1 MAKNNPKPGDTKRGK
16 SGDTY
21 TMQSD
26 GTWQNNRTGKSY
38 DLNNGKFH
46 YNSEATH
53 ANESIGSTHR
63 TSSGDTVTK
72 VGNGVYESS
81 YGGNLYYY
89 GGGYH
94 TVPQGANATTTAGSS
109 LGSSGSTSF
118 TASNDFYS
126 SSGYGSGYFTDPGR
140 AEYFGIG
147 AVVTST
153 SHSGKATASELG
165 KNYSAAELSSMAD
178 SNGNITV
185 VSKDPNTGKEWKQT
199 INISDIP
206 TRNFDPSTPP
216 PSNGGGG
223 GYTPPTPPSP
233 GPTPTPTPTPSYTQT
248 TSTIDGSTRSEVSKK
263 VTDVKT
269 VDNVSTTMSNEVIGW
284 NLPAMDEI
292 IKRFKEISKNFADA
306 ELNCKELIPKINEA
320 WSSTYGSVAYDA
332 KLKDGM
338 LKHFAEGADAMD
350 KICGV
355 LEAVETIYREFETK
369 VLAGEYTG
377 DYSEVNG
384 FTVKYSGEAY
394 TNNMT
399 NVLEH
404 KQVIDTTTTTYNTA
418 ATTVTSTYCNG
429 TLVNQSTSGG
439 GTTSSTSTSS
449 ETVNVN
455 DVGTKTGGSVV
466 DAAVKEALLK
476 DSYNKQIYDILVSKG
491 LSDANALAA
500 VKGYSEIL
508 AKTGEGKS
516 VYTLDYVHAENNAK
530 VTKTMRFLTD
540 KTTGQ
545 VKLLNIDEK
554 TDKTTTITT
563 SSTTSDGSTVPDA
576 PVLNS
581 VAPTARSQ
589 DAAKKMGTTNN
600 SATTADITG
609 TTTKT
614 GETVVSRATTSASAI
629 NGTKLN
635 NVSTYATKTGSTA
648 VRNSSTYANNHISS
662 NGKTTNSAE
671 MLGTAMSTNK
681 GTSASTRYTTNNM
694 GNTATGSKVSGQ
706 YVQVNGLSN
715 VYTKNRTYSSNGAYT
730 VARNSAK
737 RIG

>member
-1 MAKNNPKPGDTKRGK
+1 MISMARISDMKPNTQFER
-16 SGDTY
+16 
-21 TMQSD
+21 
-26 GTWQNNRTGKSY
+26 NGKSY
-38 DLNNGKFH
+38 KKNRDGTITNL
-46 YNSEATH
+46 
-53 ANESIGSTHR
+53 ST
-63 TSSGDTVTK
+63 GAVLAPD
-72 VGNGVYESS
+72 GNGHYSTKAP
-81 YGGNLYYY
+81 GGS
-89 GGGYH
+89 
-94 TVPQGANATTTAGSS
+94 P
-109 LGSSGSTSF
+109 GSTSNRNSGNGGAGGTGSGNPPSVRQGQDMGNSF
-118 TASNDFYS
+118 TAAVDMYKTKGHD
-126 SSGYGSGYFTDPGR
+126 SGYYTDNPNLDYIPVPKDEKAAGAGGTAAWI
-140 AEYFGIG
+140 AEN
-147 AVVTST
+147 VS
-153 SHSGKATASELG
+153 ASDLQ
-165 KNYSAAELSSMAD
+165 NMQDA
-178 SNGNITV
+178 NGNITAV
-185 VSKDPNTGKEWKQT
+185 VIGADGKEWKQVFNYEQIAAMQNNEDT
-199 INISDIP
+199 GKGTPSPSD
-206 TRNFDPSTPP
+206 
-216 PSNGGGG
+216 GGGG
-223 GYTPPTPPSP
+223 SY
-233 GPTPTPTPTPSYTQT
+233 TPTPTPTPSYTQT
-248 TSTIDGSTRSEVSKK
+248 TSTIDGGTRSEVSKK

-418 ATTVTSTYCNG
+418 ATTVTSTYRDG

-466 DAAVKEALLK
+466 DAAAKEALLK

-491 LSDANALAA
+491 LSDANAIAA

-508 AKTGEGKS
+508 AKTGDGKS

-545 VKLLNIDEK
+545 VKLLNIVEK
-554 TDKTTTITT
+554 TDKATTITT
-563 SSTTSDGSTVPDA
+563 SSTSSDGGASTVP
-576 PVLNS
+576 
-581 VAPTARSQ
+581 TASTSNTTPNPSGEG
-589 DAAKKMGTTNN
+589 AAKLKTTTDYVPAASTPVNPAN
-600 SATTADITG
+600 EAHETKNITAMASTSTG
-609 TTTKT
+609 TT
-614 GETVVSRATTSASAI
+614 ETAEYYLAKLKELGFDI
-629 NGTKLN
+629 N
-635 NVSTYATKTGSTA
+635 SF
-648 VRNSSTYANNHISS
+648 
-662 NGKTTNSAE
+662 
-671 MLGTAMSTNK
+671 
-681 GTSASTRYTTNNM
+681 
-694 GNTATGSKVSGQ
+694 
-706 YVQVNGLSN
+706 SN
-715 VYTKNRTYSSNGAYT
+715 VVTKNTTYSSNNMYN
-730 VARNSAK
+730 VANSK
-737 RIG
+737 VKVIG

>member
-1 MAKNNPKPGDTKRGK
+1 MISMAKRPKISNMKPGTQFTQNGKRYEK
-16 SGDTY
+16 N
-21 TMQSD
+21 SD
-26 GTWQNNRTGKSY
+26 GTVTNLSTGAVLAPDGNGKYSTNAPGGSNY
-38 DLNNGKFH
+38 NSNSGNSGSNGSNGNQTPTYSAGQSLGYGFNAAVDMYTNNGKPAGT
-46 YNSEATH
+46 YTNNDKYDNAVVVPKNKKGKGAAGTAKWL
-53 ANESIGSTHR
+53 ANNFSPEQLQSM
-63 TSSGDTVTK
+63 
-72 VGNGVYESS
+72 VGPDGKIQAIV
-81 YGGNLYYY
+81 
-89 GGGYH
+89 
-94 TVPQGANATTTAGSS
+94 QGANNGNEW
-109 LGSSGSTSF
+109 LQSF
-118 TASNDFYS
+118 TYEQIAAMQHTENK
-126 SSGYGSGYFTDPGR
+126 
-140 AEYFGIG
+140 
-147 AVVTST
+147 ST
-153 SHSGKATASELG
+153 
-165 KNYSAAELSSMAD
+165 
-178 SNGNITV
+178 
-185 VSKDPNTGKEWKQT
+185 
-199 INISDIP
+199 
-206 TRNFDPSTPP
+206 STPP
-216 PSNGGGG
+216 PSKPD
-223 GYTPPTPPSP
+223 TPQPYIPDH
-233 GPTPTPTPTPSYTQT
+233 TPTISTDSQT
-248 TSTIDGSTRSEVSKK
+248 TPGSTRSEVSKK

-418 ATTVTSTYCNG
+418 ATTVTSTYRDG

-455 DVGTKTGGSVV
+455 DVGTKTGASVV
-466 DAAVKEALLK
+466 DAVAKEALLK

-491 LSDANALAA
+491 LSDANAIAA

-508 AKTGEGKS
+508 AKTGDGKS

-545 VKLLNIDEK
+545 VKLLNIVEK
-554 TDKTTTITT
+554 TDKATTITT
-563 SSTTSDGSTVPDA
+563 SSTSSDGGASTVPTASMSNPTSNPSGEGLAKLKTTTDYVPA
-576 PVLNS
+576 
-581 VAPTARSQ
+581 APTPVNPANEAHETKNIKAMFS
-589 DAAKKMGTTNN
+589 T
-600 SATTADITG
+600 STG
-609 TTTKT
+609 TT
-614 GETVVSRATTSASAI
+614 ETAEYYLAKLKELGFDI
-629 NGTKLN
+629 NSFS
-635 NVSTYATKTGSTA
+635 NVATK
-648 VRNSSTYANNHISS
+648 
-662 NGKTTNSAE
+662 
-671 MLGTAMSTNK
+671 
-681 GTSASTRYTTNNM
+681 
-694 GNTATGSKVSGQ
+694 NT
-706 YVQVNGLSN
+706 
-715 VYTKNRTYSSNGAYT
+715 TYSSNNMYN
-730 VARNSAK
+730 VSNSK
-737 RIG
+737 VKVIG

>member
-1 MAKNNPKPGDTKRGK
+1 MISMAKNNPKPGDTKRGK

-53 ANESIGSTHR
+53 ANESIGSTHH

-72 VGNGVYESS
+72 VGDGVYESS

-89 GGGYH
+89 GGSYH

-109 LGSSGSTSF
+109 LGNSGSTSF

-206 TRNFDPSTPP
+206 THTGYDVSTPP

-223 GYTPPTPPSP
+223 GGGGGGDTPHPTQ
-233 GPTPTPTPTPSYTQT
+233 PSYTQS
-248 TSTIDGSTRSEVSKK
+248 TSTIDGGTRSEVSKK

-418 ATTVTSTYCNG
+418 ATTVTSTYRDG

-455 DVGTKTGGSVV
+455 DVGTKTGASVV
-466 DAAVKEALLK
+466 DAAAKEALLK

-491 LSDANALAA
+491 LSDANAIAA

-508 AKTGEGKS
+508 AKTGDGKS

-545 VKLLNIDEK
+545 VKLLNIVEK
-554 TDKTTTITT
+554 TDKATTITT
-563 SSTTSDGSTVPDA
+563 SSTSSDGGASTVPTA
-576 PVLNS
+576 SMSNPTSNS
-581 VAPTARSQ
+581 SGEGLAKLKTTTDYVSAAPTPVNPANESHENKNIKAM
-589 DAAKKMGTTNN
+589 DST
-600 SATTADITG
+600 STG
-609 TTTKT
+609 TT
-614 GETVVSRATTSASAI
+614 ETAEYYLAKLKELGFDI
-629 NGTKLN
+629 NSFS
-635 NVSTYATKTGSTA
+635 NVATK
-648 VRNSSTYANNHISS
+648 
-662 NGKTTNSAE
+662 
-671 MLGTAMSTNK
+671 
-681 GTSASTRYTTNNM
+681 
-694 GNTATGSKVSGQ
+694 NT
-706 YVQVNGLSN
+706 
-715 VYTKNRTYSSNGAYT
+715 TYSSNNMYN
-730 VARNSAK
+730 VSNSK
-737 RIG
+737 VKVIG